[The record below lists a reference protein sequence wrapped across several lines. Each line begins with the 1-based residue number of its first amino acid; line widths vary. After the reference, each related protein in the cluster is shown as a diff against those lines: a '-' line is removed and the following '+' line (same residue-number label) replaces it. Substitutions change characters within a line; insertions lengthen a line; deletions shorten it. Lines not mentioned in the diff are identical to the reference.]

1 MTDGPLKYGH
11 KKLISIS
18 KGIYFLMSFDI
29 FAFFRYYNVNITRIT
44 LRLKTTSALII
55 GVSLFIVLFDNLSF
69 FKHVLEVYPF
79 NITYAPFVISQGLV
93 FFLFLVL
100 FFSLLSWRYITKPLL
115 IVMLIIASIEN
126 YFMQTYNV
134 LIDTTMIEN
143 TVQTDVSEAFDL
155 MSWKLFAYLILFGLL
170 PSYFVYKTPLVY
182 RGIKKELL
190 SKLTLIV
197 GSTVLMFVIMLS
209 FSKHYTSFFREHKIL
224 RSYTNP
230 TYGLYSVGSYIKE
243 QVKDKNTPLTQT
255 GLDAR
260 IENREKRRVVVMVV
274 GEAARADHFSLNGY
288 ERETNPLL
296 KKEDI
301 INFSNM
307 YSCGTTTAVSVPCMF
322 SIYDRGQYDTQKA
335 LHRENAL
342 DVLSHAGVEVLWRD
356 NNSNSKGVAD
366 RVRYESYREPKNNT
380 ICEGEC
386 RDIGMLVGL
395 DKIIEESSKDIIIVL
410 HQMGNHGPAYYKRYP
425 KEFERFTPTCQTN
438 QLEECSS
445 EEIANAFD
453 NALLYTDYFLSQT
466 IQLLK
471 KYEDTIDTAMFY
483 MADHGESLGEGGF
496 YLHGLPYFIAP
507 DAQKHVGSVLWLGK
521 NFPNDKNT
529 LRKNASHEF
538 TQDNLFSTLLGL
550 FDVQTKVYEKK
561 MDILKFTDQ

>member
-1 MTDGPLKYGH
+1 MQ
-11 KKLISIS
+11 S
-18 KGIYFLMSFDI
+18 
-29 FAFFRYYNVNITRIT
+29 R
-44 LRLKTTSALII
+44 TTSTLII
-55 GVSLFIVLFDNLSF
+55 VVSLFIVLFDNVSF

-79 NITYAPFVISQGLV
+79 NGTYAPFVISQGLA

-115 IVMLIIASIEN
+115 IFMLIIAALEN
-126 YFMQTYNV
+126 YFMQTYNI
-134 LIDTTMIEN
+134 LIDTTMVEN

-155 MSWKLFAYLILFGLL
+155 MSWKLFAYLILLGLL
-170 PSYFVYKTPLVY
+170 PSYIIYKTPLVY
-182 RGIKKELL
+182 RGFKKELI
-190 SKLTLIV
+190 SKLKLIV
-197 GSTVLMFVIMLS
+197 GSVILIFTIMLP
-209 FSKHYTSFFREHKIL
+209 FSKYYTSFFREHKIL

-230 TYGLYSVGSYIKE
+230 TYGLYSLGAYIKE
-243 QVKDKNTPLTQT
+243 QVKDKNTPVTQI
-255 GLDAR
+255 GLDAK
-260 IENREKRRVVVMVV
+260 IEKREKRKVVVMVV
-274 GEAARADHFSLNGY
+274 GEAVRADHFSLNGY
-288 ERETNPLL
+288 ERETNPLI

-322 SIYDRGQYDTQKA
+322 SVYDKSEYDTQKG
-335 LHRENAL
+335 LHRENVL

-366 RVRYESYREPKNNT
+366 RVKYELYKTSENNT

-386 RDIGMLVGL
+386 RDVGMLVGL
-395 DKIIEESSKDIIIVL
+395 DKLIEESTKDIVIVL

-425 KEFERFTPTCQTN
+425 KEFERFGPTCQTN
-438 QLEECSS
+438 QLEECSQ
-445 EEIANAFD
+445 EEIANAYD

-471 KYEDTIDTAMFY
+471 KYEETIDTAMFY

-507 DAQKHVGSVLWLGK
+507 DAQTHVASVLWLGQ
-521 NFPNDKNT
+521 NFPVDKEN
-529 LRKNASHEF
+529 LRKNAPHEF

-550 FDVQTKVYEKK
+550 FDVQTKVYEKN
-561 MDILKFTDQ
+561 MDILKFTN

>member
-1 MTDGPLKYGH
+1 VKPR
-11 KKLISIS
+11 SP
-18 KGIYFLMSFDI
+18 
-29 FAFFRYYNVNITRIT
+29 V
-44 LRLKTTSALII
+44 ALII
-55 GVSLFIVLFDNLSF
+55 GVSLFIVLFDNASF

-79 NITYAPFVISQGLV
+79 DSTYAPFVISQGFV
-93 FFLFLVL
+93 YFLFLVL

-115 IVMLIIASIEN
+115 ISILIIAALAN
-126 YFMQTYNV
+126 YFMQTYNII
-134 LIDTTMIEN
+134 IDKTMIEN

-155 MSWKLFAYLILFGLL
+155 MSWKLFAYLILLGLL
-170 PSYFVYKTPLVY
+170 PSYFIYKTPLVY
-182 RGIKKELL
+182 GGIKKELL
-190 SKLTLIV
+190 SKITLIV
-197 GSTVLMFVIMLS
+197 GSISLMFVIMLP

-230 TYGLYSVGSYIKE
+230 AYELYSIGSYINA
-243 QVKDKNTPLTQT
+243 QVKDRNIPLTQT
-255 GLDAR
+255 GLDAK
-260 IENREKRRVVVMVV
+260 IEKREKRKVVVMVV

-307 YSCGTTTAVSVPCMF
+307 SSCGTTTAVSVPCMF
-322 SIYDRGQYDTQKA
+322 SIYDRSEYDTSKG

-356 NNSNSKGVAD
+356 NNSDSKGVAD
-366 RVRYESYREPKNNT
+366 RVKYEYYKSSENNT
-380 ICEGEC
+380 MCEGEC
-386 RDIGMLVGL
+386 RDVGMLVGL
-395 DKIIEESSKDIIIVL
+395 DKLIEESSKDIVIVL
-410 HQMGNHGPAYYKRYP
+410 HQMGNHGPSYYKRYP
-425 KEFERFTPTCQTN
+425 KAFERFTPTCQTN
-438 QLEECSS
+438 QLEECSQ

-453 NALLYTDYFLSQT
+453 NTLLYTDYFLSQT

-471 KYEDTIDTAMFY
+471 KYEDSIDTAMFY

-507 DAQKHVGSVLWLGK
+507 DAQTHVGSVLWLGK
-521 NFPNDKNT
+521 NFPADRDN

-550 FDVQTKVYEKK
+550 FDVQTEVYEKK
-561 MDILKFTDQ
+561 MDILKFINQ